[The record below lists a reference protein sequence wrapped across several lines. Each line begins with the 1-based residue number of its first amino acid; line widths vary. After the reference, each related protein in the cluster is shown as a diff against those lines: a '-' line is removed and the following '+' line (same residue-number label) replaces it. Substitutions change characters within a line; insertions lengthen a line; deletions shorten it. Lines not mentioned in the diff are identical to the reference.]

1 MNKIKLIIC
10 EGVDA
15 SGKSTLVEHLKK
27 RDYEYFKES
36 LAYKDR
42 LSPGYDGYLH
52 YFQTVSNLSQ
62 TRNKF
67 VCDRLYI
74 GEAVNPIIRKDGR
87 KPLTT
92 KEIHEIEKP
101 IIDSALL
108 ITTKPSTL
116 FVETA
121 FKVRGEDVAKIEDIP
136 YLLYLYEHFHDLS
149 SLKHKYIFNVEKDMN
164 YKKIDEY
171 LDSVL

>member
-1 MNKIKLIIC
+1 MNKIKLIVI
-10 EGVDA
+10 EGSDS
-15 SGKSTLVEHLKK
+15 SGKSTLVDHLRK
-27 RDYEYFKES
+27 RGYEYFKES

-42 LSPGYDGYLH
+42 LLPGYDGYMH

-62 TRNKF
+62 TGNKF
-67 VCDRLYI
+67 ICDRLYI

-87 KPLTT
+87 KPLTI

-108 ITTKPSTL
+108 ITTKPSP
-116 FVETA
+116 FFIETG
-121 FKVRGEDVAKIEDIP
+121 FKVRGEDVAQTEDIP

-149 SLKHKYIFNVEKDMN
+149 SLKNKYIFNVEEDMS
-164 YKKIDEY
+164 YKKIDKY